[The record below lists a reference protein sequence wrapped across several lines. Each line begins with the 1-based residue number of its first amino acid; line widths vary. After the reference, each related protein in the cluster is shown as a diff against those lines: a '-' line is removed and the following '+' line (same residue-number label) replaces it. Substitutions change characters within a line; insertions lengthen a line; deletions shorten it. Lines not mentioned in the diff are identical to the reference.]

1 MPKDRL
7 KKHPVQKLGK
17 QPRRE
22 DPFHRTLLFK
32 NYRLPG
38 VLPTPPAEISYVVK
52 VPSWPMLLNDQL
64 GDCVIAAMGHMVQQW
79 TYFASNGAAMQT
91 MTDAEALAAYEAI
104 GGYDPSDPSTD
115 QGCDMLTALNYWRNK
130 GIMVGGKLHKIGG
143 FVEINRTIADLR
155 ETTWLFGDAFTG
167 LALPTAV
174 QGADKWTVPNGG
186 IYGAAGQPGGWGGHC
201 VPAMAESPET
211 ATCITWAERL
221 KMSHNFFG
229 DYCDEAYA
237 VLSEDWLTS
246 QGETLAGF
254 NLAQLRKD
262 IAAL

>member
-1 MPKDRL
+1 ML
-7 KKHPVQKLGK
+7 IHKLGK

-22 DPFHRTLLFK
+22 DRFHRTLQFK
-32 NYRLPG
+32 NYRLLEA
-38 VLPTPPAEISYVVK
+38 LPTPPPEISYVVK

-79 TYFASNGAAMQT
+79 TYFASGGTAMQT
-91 MTDAEALAAYEAI
+91 MTDQEALAAYEAI
-104 GGYDPSDPSTD
+104 GGYYPPDPSTD
-115 QGCDMLTALNYWRNK
+115 QGCDMLTALNYWRNQ
-130 GIMVGGKLHKIGG
+130 GIRVAGKNHKIAG
-143 FVEINRTIADLR
+143 FVELTPTLANLR
-155 ETTWLFGDAFTG
+155 EAAWIFGNVFTG
-167 LALPTAV
+167 VALPTAV
-174 QGADKWTVPNGG
+174 QGADDWTVPEGG

-201 VPAMAESPET
+201 IPVMAESPET

-221 KMSHNFFG
+221 KMSHNFFS

-237 VLSEDWLTS
+237 VLSEDWLTA
-246 QGETLAGF
+246 QGDTLTGF